1 MDRMSMSDAVRLLLR
16 PRKFTGSILHGP
28 DGGKR
33 TDSDHQ
39 QSPLDFAGA
48 SLCL

>member
-1 MDRMSMSDAVRLLLR
+1 MNRMSMSDAVRLLLR
-16 PRKFTGSILHGP
+16 PRKFTRSILLDP
-28 DGGKR
+28 NGGKR

-39 QSPLDFAGA
+39 LSLLDFAGA